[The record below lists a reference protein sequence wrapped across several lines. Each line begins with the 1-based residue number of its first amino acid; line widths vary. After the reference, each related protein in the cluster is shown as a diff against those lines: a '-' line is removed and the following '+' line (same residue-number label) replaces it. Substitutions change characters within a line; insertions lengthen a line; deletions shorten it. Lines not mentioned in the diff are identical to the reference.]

1 MTIFWRTSVT
11 ILTRRTL
18 IAGSAALAA
27 APAFGQTFPNRPI
40 TLVVP
45 FAAGGSTDVVARI
58 IAAKMSENMGAQV
71 VVENRAGAGGGVGA
85 AAVAKAAPDGYTILM
100 GTISTHTLN
109 PIMAKTKLFDPVKDF
124 APVSLLATIPNVLV
138 VHPSLGVNNVQ
149 ELIALLKKE
158 PGKHS
163 YASSGNGTP
172 LHVSGELFKRMTG
185 TDMIHV
191 PYRGGGPAMNDLVGG
206 QIKVMFDNLPPS
218 VPHIR
223 AGTIK
228 ALGVTVK
235 KRVEGFENIPTIA
248 EQGLPDYETYSWNG
262 FLAPAGTPAP
272 VIEKLN
278 AEANKAIA
286 DAGVKTKLKD
296 ISALTVGSTPAE
308 LASFIEKELK
318 IWEPVIRGANITID

>member
-1 MTIFWRTSVT
+1 MTIVS
-11 ILTRRTL
+11 RRTVL
-18 IAGSAALAA
+18 AGAAATFA
-27 APAFGQTFPNRPI
+27 APAFAQVFPNRPI

-58 IAAKMSENMGAQV
+58 IAAKMSENMGSQV

-85 AAVAKAAPDGYTILM
+85 AAVAKATPDGYTILM
-100 GTISTHTLN
+100 ATISTHTLN

-124 APVSLLATIPNVLV
+124 TPVSLLATLPNVLV
-138 VHPSLGVNNVQ
+138 VHPSLGVNTVG
-149 ELIALLKKE
+149 ELIALLKRE

-163 YASSGNGTP
+163 YASSGVGTP

-185 TDMIHV
+185 TDMTHV

-206 QIKVMFDNLPPS
+206 QIKIMFDNLPPS
-218 VPHIR
+218 AQHIR

-235 KRVEGFENIPTIA
+235 ERVAGFETIPTIA

-262 FLAPAGTPAP
+262 FLAPAGTPPA
-272 VIEKLN
+272 VIAKLN
-278 AEANKAIA
+278 EEANKAVR
-286 DAGVKTKLKD
+286 DATVRARLTDL
-296 ISALTVGSTPAE
+296 SAKPLGSTPAE
-308 LASFIEKELK
+308 LATFIEKELK
-318 IWEPVIRGANITID
+318 VWEPVIRGANITID

>member
-1 MTIFWRTSVT
+1 MTHV
-11 ILTRRTL
+11 TRRSL

-27 APAFGQTFPNRPI
+27 VPAFGQAFPNRPI

-100 GTISTHTLN
+100 ATISTHTLN

-124 APVSLLATIPNVLV
+124 APVSLLATVPNVLV
-138 VHPSLGVNNVQ
+138 VHPSLGVNTVQ

-185 TDMIHV
+185 TDIVHV

-206 QIKVMFDNLPPS
+206 QIKIMFDNLPPS
-218 VPHIR
+218 VQHIR

-235 KRVEGFENIPTIA
+235 KRVEGFETIPTIA

-262 FLAPAGTPAP
+262 FLAPTGTPPA
-272 VIEKLN
+272 VIERLN

-286 DAGVKTKLKD
+286 DAGVKAKLKD

>member
-1 MTIFWRTSVT
+1 MTHIS
-11 ILTRRTL
+11 RRTVL
-18 IAGSAALAA
+18 AGAAATLA
-27 APAFGQTFPNRPI
+27 APAFAQTFPNRPI

-58 IAAKMSENMGAQV
+58 IAAKMSENMGSQV

-100 GTISTHTLN
+100 ATISTHTLN

-124 APVSLLATIPNVLV
+124 APVSLLATLPNVLV
-138 VHPSLGVNNVQ
+138 VHPSLGVNSVK
-149 ELIALLKKE
+149 ELVDLLKKE

-163 YASSGNGTP
+163 YASSGVGTP

-185 TDMIHV
+185 TDMTHV

-206 QIKVMFDNLPPS
+206 QIKIMFDNLPPS
-218 VPHIR
+218 AQHIR

-235 KRVEGFENIPTIA
+235 ERVAGFETIPTIA

-262 FLAPAGTPAP
+262 FLAPAGTPPA
-272 VIEKLN
+272 VIAKLN
-278 AEANKAIA
+278 EEANKAVRDTTVRA
-286 DAGVKTKLKD
+286 RLTDL
-296 ISALTVGSTPAE
+296 SAKPLGSTPAE
-308 LASFIEKELK
+308 LATFIEKELK

>member
-1 MTIFWRTSVT
+1 MIR
-11 ILTRRTL
+11 LNRRAV
-18 IAGSAALAA
+18 IAGGAALAA
-27 APAFGQTFPNRPI
+27 APAHSQTFPTKPI
-40 TLVVP
+40 TIVVP

-58 IAAKMSENMGAQV
+58 IAAKMSENMGSQV
-71 VVENRAGAGGGVGA
+71 IVENRAGAGGGVGA
-85 AAVAKAAPDGYTILM
+85 AAVAKATPDGHTILM
-100 GTISTHTLN
+100 ATISTHTLN

-124 APVSLLATIPNVLV
+124 APISLLATVPNVLV
-138 VHPSLGVNNVQ
+138 VHPSLGVNTVQ
-149 ELIALLKKE
+149 ELIALLKRE

-185 TDMIHV
+185 TDMQHV

-206 QIKVMFDNLPPS
+206 QVKIMFDNLPPS

-235 KRVEGFENIPTIA
+235 KRVEGFENIPTIS

-262 FLAPAGTPAP
+262 FLAPAGTPQP
-272 VIEKLN
+272 VIDRLN
-278 AEANKAIA
+278 TEANKAIA
-286 DAGVKTKLKD
+286 DAGVKAKLKD
-296 ISALTVGSTPAE
+296 ISALTVGSTPKE
-308 LASFIEKELK
+308 LADFIQKELT
-318 IWEPVIRGANITID
+318 IWEPVIRAANITID